1 MWVEYDADAIR
12 QRIKALGISPNDVSK
27 RSKGKVS
34 RITVSRLMRG
44 QMDTCQRD
52 KVEALARALMIPAE
66 QLIKG

>member
-1 MWVEYDADAIR
+1 MSVEYNADAIR

-27 RSKGKVS
+27 RSNGKVS

-66 QLIKG
+66 QLIKE